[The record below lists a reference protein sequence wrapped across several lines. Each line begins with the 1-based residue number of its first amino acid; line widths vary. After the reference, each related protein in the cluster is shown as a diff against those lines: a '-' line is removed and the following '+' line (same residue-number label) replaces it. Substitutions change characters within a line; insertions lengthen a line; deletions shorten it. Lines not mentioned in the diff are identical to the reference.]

1 MSSQFAATATARV
14 GWGNPDVFG
23 TMMGL
28 KVMVSATADTALDDL
43 TTVTNMDL
51 YVERSSGEPEIWD
64 ATVVDTTTAT
74 AMTLFHPYV
83 ETDLPKVDTLK
94 ITPRLY
100 VGGDMYPCTAFRLNV
115 VKG

>member
-1 MSSQFAATATARV
+1 MSHFPTTATARV
-14 GWGNPDVFG
+14 GWGDPGVFG
-23 TMMGL
+23 TKMGL
-28 KVMVSATADTALDDL
+28 KVQVNATEDTALDDL
-43 TTVTNMDL
+43 TTVTSMDL

-64 ATVVDTTTAT
+64 ATVDGITTAT
-74 AMTLFHPYV
+74 AMTLFHPYG

-100 VGGDMYPCTAFRLNV
+100 VGNDMYPCTAFRLNV